1 MAWKKAKKYWTS
13 LLQSLI
19 NFKLKHSSQKLWR
32 NPQLFSFVANPK
44 KLFSCQSDS
53 YKNILAMS
61 LRSKLPH
68 IGTTIFTVMS
78 QMASEEGAIN
88 LSQGFPGFGA
98 DPILLDLVGKYTRE
112 GFNQYAPMAG
122 IPSLRK
128 ILSEKTRLTQGYF
141 PDPDREVTIVSGAT
155 EAIFSAVSAIVRAG
169 DEVIIL
175 EPAYDSYEPAILLN
189 GGIPVYVPLNSTDF
203 SVDWEQVK
211 NAISSKTRAIL
222 VNSPHN
228 PSGFVWAEN
237 DLNTL
242 ANLIWDREIYVVS
255 DEVYE
260 HITFDDKRHF
270 SLGAHPELNQKTFVC
285 GSFGKTFHVTGWKI
299 GYCIA
304 PPTLTEEFR
313 KIHQYVTFSTVTPIQ
328 YAFAEYL
335 EVPDRYLSIPSFYQ
349 GKRDFFAKGLKET
362 LFEVIP
368 SHGSFFQLV
377 SYGHLSKISDRELAE
392 KMTRKLKVACIP
404 VSVFYSDKKD
414 DKIIRFCFA
423 KTTEDLSKGIER
435 LQNLRSIL

>member
-1 MAWKKAKKYWTS
+1 
-13 LLQSLI
+13 
-19 NFKLKHSSQKLWR
+19 
-32 NPQLFSFVANPK
+32 
-44 KLFSCQSDS
+44 
-53 YKNILAMS
+53 MS

-78 QMASEEGAIN
+78 QMAAEEGAIN

-98 DPILLDLVGKYTRE
+98 DPVLLDLVGKYTLG

-122 IPSLRK
+122 IPRLRN
-128 ILSEKTRLTQGYF
+128 ILSEKTKLTQGYF
-141 PDPDREVTIVSGAT
+141 PDPDLEVTIVSGAT
-155 EAIFSAVSAIVRAG
+155 EAIFSAVATLVRAG

-175 EPAYDSYEPAILLN
+175 EPAYDSYEPAILLS
-189 GGIPVYVPLNSTDF
+189 GGVPVYVPLNSKDF
-203 SVDWEQVK
+203 SVDWEKVK
-211 NAISSKTRAIL
+211 KAISSKTRAIL

-242 ANLIWDREIYVVS
+242 ADLIRDREIYVVS

-260 HITFDDKRHF
+260 HITFDGRCHH

-304 PPTLTEEFR
+304 PPGLTAEFR
-313 KIHQYVTFSTVTPIQ
+313 KVHQYVTFSTVTPIQ
-328 YAFAEYL
+328 HAFAEYL
-335 EVPDRYLSIPSFYQ
+335 EVPDRYLSIPGFYQ
-349 GKRDFFAKGLKET
+349 SKRDFFAKGLKET
-362 LFEVIP
+362 LLEVIP
-368 SHGSFFQLV
+368 SQGSFFQLA
-377 SYGHLSKISDRELAE
+377 SYGHLSQISDRELAE

-404 VSVFYSDKKD
+404 VSVFYSDRKD

-423 KTTEDLSKGIER
+423 KAEQDLSDGLER
-435 LQNLRSIL
+435 LQSLQSIL